1 MGDKMEQEQRIARPS
16 VSDAFKNAILK
27 LWIDICS
34 NSIEY
39 RETFLTNSID
49 PEQRRTLINNLIEL
63 WLQLI
68 PKVVGWKDLENKRLQ
83 NLAEKMEEYEKYFTN
98 PALLLDPDAG
108 IELLEFQKDLRFC
121 IESLG
126 VTSFEKVE

>member
-1 MGDKMEQEQRIARPS
+1 MEANNQYIAKPP

-27 LWIDICS
+27 LWIDISS

-39 RETFLTNSID
+39 RDTFLTNSMD
-49 PEQRRTLINNLIEL
+49 PEQRRVLINNLIEL

-68 PKVVGWKDLENKRLQ
+68 PKVVGWKDLESKRMQ
-83 NLAEKMEEYEKYFTN
+83 DLAKKMEQYEKYYYN
-98 PALLLDPDAG
+98 PALLLDPESGLD
-108 IELLEFQKDLRFC
+108 LLNFQKDLRFC

-126 VTSFEKVE
+126 ITSFEKVD